1 MLIKKIIDKVPVR
14 SSFAKLILG
23 AILAALLVS
32 FGIIGILK
40 LFGFLV
46 NPAIPSVF
54 ASIGAALYAAAV
66 RKEER
71 KRMQKER

>member
-46 NPAIPSVF
+46 NSAIPSVF